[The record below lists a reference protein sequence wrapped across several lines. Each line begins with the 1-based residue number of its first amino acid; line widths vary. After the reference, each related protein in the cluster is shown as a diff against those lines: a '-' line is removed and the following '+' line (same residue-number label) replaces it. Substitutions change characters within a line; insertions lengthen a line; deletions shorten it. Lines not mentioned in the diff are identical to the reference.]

1 MYQHQLWQH
10 LLKQFY
16 IPTILLYKTLAL
28 AMDIENRLPPD
39 LLEFSQRIPS
49 FAWNL
54 IIIVS
59 AILIGLFTKFII
71 TRLFRIYAQ
80 RKDTDYSILRSII
93 VNLGPA
99 VAYFIPLFLL
109 NLFSPLMRMN
119 KLYYQPLDKTIEILL
134 TISFAGLLARSVRIL
149 ENYIYHTYDLNKV
162 DNLKER
168 KVRTQIQFIRKII
181 VVTIIFLTIAIILL
195 SFESMRKIGTGLL
208 TGVGIGGII
217 VGFAAQNS
225 LGNLLA
231 GFQIAFTQPIRI
243 DDVLVVEGEWGR
255 VEEITLTYVVLKIWD
270 ERRLILPIN
279 YFIQKPFQ
287 NWTRTSA
294 DILGTVFLY
303 MDHTVPIDA
312 IREEFERLIVKS
324 NLWDKR
330 VKVVQVTDVRE
341 HTIEIRVLM
350 SSSTSSN
357 AFDLRCYI
365 RENLITFIQKNFP
378 GSLPRSRN
386 EFSNLGELEKYIQPA
401 AAS

>member
-1 MYQHQLWQH
+1 MS
-10 LLKQFY
+10 
-16 IPTILLYKTLAL
+16 
-28 AMDIENRLPPD
+28 IENKLPPY
-39 LLEFSQRIPS
+39 LLEFSQRTPA

-59 AILIGLFTKFII
+59 AILIGLVTKFII
-71 TRLFRIYAQ
+71 TRLFKIYAK
-80 RKDTDYSILRSII
+80 RKDTDYSIFRSII

-99 VAYFIPLFLL
+99 VAYFIPLFLF
-109 NLFSPLMRMN
+109 NLLSPLMRMD
-119 KLYYQPLDKTIEILL
+119 KIYYQPLDKIVEILL
-134 TISFAGLLARSVRIL
+134 TISFAGLLVRSVRIL
-149 ENYIYHTYDLNKV
+149 EDYIYHTYDLNKV

-181 VVTIIFLTIAIILL
+181 VVTIIFLTVAIILL

-217 VGFAAQNS
+217 VGFAAQTS

-312 IREEFERLIVKS
+312 IREEFERLITAS

-330 VKVVQVTDVRE
+330 VKVVQVTDVKE

-350 SSSTSSN
+350 SASTSSN

-365 RENLITFIQKNFP
+365 REHLVTFIQKNYP

-386 EFSNLGELEKYIQPA
+386 DISNLGVLEKYVQKQA
-401 AAS
+401 D

>member
-1 MYQHQLWQH
+1 MN
-10 LLKQFY
+10 
-16 IPTILLYKTLAL
+16 
-28 AMDIENRLPPD
+28 IENSLPTD

-49 FAWNL
+49 FAWNMIIALVAVLVGL
-54 IIIVS
+54 II
-59 AILIGLFTKFII
+59 KFII
-71 TRLFRIYAQ
+71 TRLFKLYA
-80 RKDTDYSILRSII
+80 KKADTSYSILRSIL

-99 VAYFIPLFLL
+99 VAYFIPLFLFNIL
-109 NLFSPLMRMN
+109 SPLMRMN
-119 KLYYQPLDKTIEILL
+119 PVYYKPIDKIFEILL
-134 TISFAGLLARSVRIL
+134 TISFAGLLVRSVRIL
-149 ENYIYHTYDLNKV
+149 EDYIYHTYDLNKV

-217 VGFAAQNS
+217 VGFAAQSS

-386 EFSNLGELEKYIQPA
+386 EISNLGELEKYIQPA
-401 AAS
+401 TTGS